1 MHSLRLAL
9 KTLARDWKSGELLVL
24 LLAILI
30 AVAALAAVA
39 FFTDRIAQAVKRQAS
54 EALAADLSLQ
64 STRPLSQDY
73 GQAGLAAGMQV
84 SRVVSMVSV
93 VFVGDNNTL
102 ANVRALGAGYPLRG
116 RMKIADG
123 LLQEARTT
131 DAIPAP
137 GEAWASTLLLARL
150 DADVGA
156 TIEIGSA
163 SLKLTQ
169 VLTYRPDRGMRFV
182 DVAPSLLIN
191 AADLDSTGLIQP
203 GSRVRY
209 LMLFAGERRQV
220 ERFKGELQEML
231 GAGERLRDIDDVGPQ
246 ISSAMDRAQR
256 FLNLSAL
263 VSVFLAAVA
272 VAMAARRYVSRRLDT
287 VALMKCLG
295 AKQGLILRVSV
306 IQLVLMSVIAGFL
319 GVLFGYLAQAGLSFI
334 MRDLIGGELPAPGW
348 KPVFLGLVTSVS
360 VLTGFALPGFL
371 QLGRTPPIRVLR
383 HDMEP
388 PPLRYSVSYGA
399 ATASML
405 LVLWW
410 VIEDAG
416 LLIRIALGSI
426 ITMLVL
432 FGAGWLL
439 VRMLR
444 GIRGAAGVAWRYG
457 LANIS
462 RRGRESA
469 IQVVAFGL
477 SLMVLLVLTVVRNDL
492 MDLWRNSLPDNA
504 ANRFLINIQPDEVA
518 GVDEFLAGRGLEGL
532 EFVPIVRARMTEIN
546 DVALRDLEFAGRDG
560 RQRATRDANLS
571 WATTLR
577 SDNQIVA
584 GRWWGDTLPE
594 NPEISVEQ
602 RYAENL
608 QLELGD
614 VLSFDVAGETVS
626 ATVSSF
632 RTIEWDSFKPNFFIV
647 FSPGL
652 LEPYPATYIS
662 SFYARDGQGAD
673 IIDLIRR
680 YPSITV
686 IDIDAIIG
694 QVRGVMDKAALAVQS
709 VFLFTL
715 FAGLMVLLA
724 AIQATR
730 DQRLYEAAI
739 LRTLGAKR
747 RQILLGVATEFSVI
761 GLLAG
766 GLAASGASAA
776 GWFLAESQFQLEYHF
791 DPVLWLSGLIAGM
804 VIVGLTGTLATRSVL
819 NHPPVNTLRQG

>member
-1 MHSLRLAL
+1 S
-9 KTLARDWKSGELLVL
+9 
-24 LLAILI
+24 
-30 AVAALAAVA
+30 
-39 FFTDRIAQAVKRQAS
+39 
-54 EALAADLSLQ
+54 
-64 STRPLSQDY
+64 Y
-73 GQAGLAAGMQV
+73 
-84 SRVVSMVSV
+84 
-93 VFVGDNNTL
+93 
-102 ANVRALGAGYPLRG
+102 
-116 RMKIADG
+116 
-123 LLQEARTT
+123 
-131 DAIPAP
+131 
-137 GEAWASTLLLARL
+137 
-150 DADVGA
+150 
-156 TIEIGSA
+156 
-163 SLKLTQ
+163 
-169 VLTYRPDRGMRFV
+169 
-182 DVAPSLLIN
+182 
-191 AADLDSTGLIQP
+191 
-203 GSRVRY
+203 
-209 LMLFAGERRQV
+209 
-220 ERFKGELQEML
+220 
-231 GAGERLRDIDDVGPQ
+231 
-246 ISSAMDRAQR
+246 
-256 FLNLSAL
+256 
-263 VSVFLAAVA
+263 
-272 VAMAARRYVSRRLDT
+272 
-287 VALMKCLG
+287 
-295 AKQGLILRVSV
+295 
-306 IQLVLMSVIAGFL
+306 
-319 GVLFGYLAQAGLSFI
+319 I

-360 VLTGFALPGFL
+360 VLTGFALPGFM

-383 HDMEP
+383 HDMGP

-399 ATASML
+399 ATVSML

-426 ITMLVL
+426 IAMLVL
-432 FGAGWLL
+432 FAAGWLL
-439 VRMLR
+439 VRMLS

-546 DVALRDLEFAGRDG
+546 GVALRDLKFADRDG

-602 RYAENL
+602 RYAEGL

-614 VLSFDVAGETVS
+614 ELSFDVAGETVS

-709 VFLFTL
+709 VFLFTR

-766 GLAASGASAA
+766 ALAASGASAA

-791 DPVLWLSGLIAGM
+791 DPVLWLSGLVAGM